1 MSVFDMIIA
10 IRESLAKSGAR
21 VDMTTAT
28 AGYGLPT
35 VNSFWRKYT
44 ARSPAS
50 FNRPEVEQGGKIILP
65 VSAIEELTRELDTQ
79 SDSLGF
85 EGYPSHF
92 SHLCLQRGAHSSG
105 LQWPCLSEAERQPKE
120 GEHHHLRGHWSG
132 EETTLL
138 WST

>member
-92 SHLCLQRGAHSSG
+92 SHLCLQRGAHFK
-105 LQWPCLSEAERQPKE
+105 R
-120 GEHHHLRGHWSG
+120 
-132 EETTLL
+132 
-138 WST
+138 STVALPI